1 MPLQAAP
8 KTIEQGGKVLLTF
21 TLPQIG
27 LALSVSGPPASPPG
41 GGASSPP
48 STAASPGA
56 SPAPSTVASPSAS
69 TAPPGGTTP
78 QAAVGPAAA
87 VPATIV
93 WEIDGIGTIATTQV
107 PAGQSGPW
115 TVDWDVPAN
124 QQPSQ
129 YTARAAYTESGS
141 APIDEVDTFVVTS
154 KPLGPTDPFHVQVRM
169 RRTGTDPTDD
179 QALWSAIR
187 LSTDGLAFKPYAAW
201 IEPIMCSAQLPGSR
215 VPAPRRDPL
224 NPAMAFPGVD
234 PYLLLRVATEVFL
247 LAHCGVRIESNN
259 IQQLFARLD
268 LTEEGRRYA
277 TDQPDPQ
284 AFQRAVELRWQRYV
298 GANPGH
304 PAPATDPAVLP
315 YLAVIREKLG
325 GIGFPLQDGFGRDCS
340 GILREKLAFPC
351 FLELIWSFWAELGN
365 LTHSVDAIALRFQ
378 NVRGPGARDPLAHVE
393 IDPLRALNPIL
404 WGYVQDRKHRL
415 TALRRAHEYDHHY
428 GISQLPPGAPPLRPA
443 DSRPQF
449 LEAFHTLLHLASA
462 FFRDDDDTTV
472 IADGFPVLNALKDV
486 HLLLTEG
493 QHNQYGDLPWTA
505 RQEMLMQQWIL
516 ARPEMREFLPGRTMV
531 AYPEPWMDRV
541 DTMKRL
547 QGWGSDS
554 VIHFHNLGRFGE
566 QLLLSVRFGNWS
578 SVIDRDSA
586 ANWARYWRTE
596 IQGYVHSYRSVTGA
610 DLTETPVDTALPTQH
625 LVRRLAPQGAR
636 RAALASTARGATP
649 PTLRRRGAS
658 RLAQPRPVPQLPPAQ
673 RPPAASPAPLPP
685 GRQVDPRLP
694 RREGR

>member
-1 MPLQAAP
+1 MPLNAVP
-8 KTIEQGGKVLLTF
+8 KTIEQGGKVRLTYE
-21 TLPQIG
+21 LPRIG
-27 LALSVSGPPASPPG
+27 LGMIASGSPASAPGGGAPSTPPTAPSASASTSPPG
-41 GGASSPP
+41 G
-48 STAASPGA
+48 TAAP
-56 SPAPSTVASPSAS
+56 
-69 TAPPGGTTP
+69 
-78 QAAVGPAAA
+78 AAVGPVAAPA
-87 VPATIV
+87 ATIT
-93 WEIDGIGTIATTQV
+93 WEIVGIGTIAATPV
-107 PAGQSGPW
+107 LAGASGPW
-115 TVDWDVPAN
+115 NVDWDVPAN
-124 QQPSQ
+124 LQPSQ
-129 YTARAAYTESGS
+129 YTARAVYTESGS
-141 APIDEVDTFVVTS
+141 APIDEADTFVVTS
-154 KPLGPTDPFHVQVRM
+154 RPLGPTDPFHVQVRM

-187 LSTDGLAFKPYAAW
+187 LSTDGLAFKPYAEW
-201 IEPIMCSAQLPGSR
+201 IEPIMCSGQLPGPR

-247 LAHCGVRIESNN
+247 LARCGVHIQSNN
-259 IQQLFARLD
+259 IQQLFAGLD
-268 LTEEGRRYA
+268 LADEARRYA
-277 TDQPDPQ
+277 TEQPDPQ
-284 AFQRAVELRWQRYV
+284 AFQRAIELQWQRYV
-298 GANPGH
+298 GAAPGH
-304 PAPATDPAVLP
+304 PNPATDPAALP

-325 GIGFPLQDGFGRDCS
+325 GVGFPLQDGFGRDCS

-351 FLELIWSFWAELGN
+351 FLELFWSFWHELGN

-378 NVRGPGARDPLAHVE
+378 NIRGPGARDPLAHVE

-404 WGYVQDRKHRL
+404 WGYVQDKEHRL

-428 GISQLPPGAPPLRPA
+428 GISQLPPGAPSLRPA

-472 IADGFPVLNALKDV
+472 IADGFPVLNALRDV

-531 AYPEPWMDRV
+531 AYPEAWMDRV

-566 QLLLSVRFGNWS
+566 QLLLSVRFGNWGA
-578 SVIDRDSA
+578 VIDRDSA

-610 DLTETPVDTALPTQH
+610 DLTEAPVDTALPTLH
-625 LVRRLAPQGAR
+625 LVRRLSPQGPGRAALPPTTRGTASPALRR
-636 RAALASTARGATP
+636 RAAP
-649 PTLRRRGAS
+649 

-685 GRQVDPRLP
+685 GSQGAPRLP